1 MSHVQS
7 RCAGYAAN
15 RGGGAIGELSDIQ
28 VADRIVRLNRE
39 LEGRITVMFY
49 PKTSEKLYMMFKC
62 LLDLIVWIEVI
73 EAE

>member
-1 MSHVQS
+1 MSRVDVL
-7 RCAGYAAN
+7 GMLPIEVVVLL
-15 RGGGAIGELSDIQ
+15 IGELSDIQ
-28 VADRIVRLNRE
+28 VADRIVRLNSE